1 MTAHISKVLLSIVS
15 PVMHLPE
22 LLNLS
27 VLRTADP
34 ERKVLNQQPFFL
46 SYPYSYFHQ
55 ANYPKIDLTLKGKFA
70 VCESALE
77 KNEVL

>member
-46 SYPYSYFHQ
+46 SYFHQ
-55 ANYPKIDLTLKGKFA
+55 ANYPKIDLTPKDKFA